1 MVLTFSVI
9 LFAFPFI
16 FSGLRK
22 NVFFLFYMVAM
33 ILGAYYMEV
42 HLNVRVHYFSKA
54 CLMLFVLFHLPL
66 INLFTFIAY
75 GRDKQH
81 AKKGEWRIPE
91 VQLHTL
97 ELMGGTIGAIAG
109 QKFFH
114 HKNKKKSYMATF
126 FATIIIQAGIIIFIL
141 RYLKII

>member
-1 MVLTFSVI
+1 MILTFAVI
-9 LFAFPFI
+9 LFALLFI
-16 FSGLRK
+16 FAGLRK
-22 NVFFLFYMVAM
+22 NVFFLFYAVAM
-33 ILGAYYMEV
+33 IFLAYYMEI
-42 HLNVRVHYFSKA
+42 HLGIRVHYFGKA
-54 CLMLFVLFHLPL
+54 SLMLFVLCHLPL

-75 GRDKQH
+75 GRDKH
-81 AKKGEWRIPE
+81 CAKKGEWRVPE

-126 FATIIIQAGIIIFIL
+126 FATIVIQAGIIVFIL